1 MQLRLFNP
9 RNHHNCVAATQKL
22 ESAIL
27 VSILQFSF
35 IYCFFYLVAVDPESI
50 LGSRHEYSLK
60 PGMPDHHIST
70 CTHIFIHS
78 STPQRNFSIN
88 GPPTCMYLNSRR
100 KMENLKETQ
109 ISIGKPHI
117 DCNSKSGLKP
127 GPGAVRQQCLP
138 LHCCATFLLL
148 FSSCFIYTFL
158 FFKV

>member
-1 MQLRLFNP
+1 MTLMSHQYFLCFICWNIIYTLIAGNKG
-9 RNHHNCVAATQKL
+9 A
-22 ESAIL
+22 SL
-27 VSILQFSF
+27 VMWNVQIAKGTNISVKKCKNI
-35 IYCFFYLVAVDPESI
+35 
-50 LGSRHEYSLK
+50 RHEYSLK

-70 CTHIFIHS
+70 YTHIFIHS
-78 STPQRNFSIN
+78 STSQRNFSIN

-117 DCNSKSGLKP
+117 DCYSKSGLKL
-127 GPGAVRQQCLP
+127 GPGAMRQQCLP